1 LQLKLAGVNFL
12 GVVPHASIGKVYD
25 DADIFVN
32 ASSLDNMP
40 VSVLEGFA
48 SGTPVVSTAPEGM
61 TYLVD
66 HGRTGLLSPVGDA
79 SALAENILRLLK
91 DSNLSSR
98 LAASAYEEC
107 NRYDWNAV
115 REQWLSVYR
124 ALMSDSKTG
133 VNPVRT

>member
-1 LQLKLAGVNFL
+1 
-12 GVVPHASIGKVYD
+12 
-25 DADIFVN
+25 
-32 ASSLDNMP
+32 
-40 VSVLEGFA
+40 
-48 SGTPVVSTAPEGM
+48 
-61 TYLVD
+61 
-66 HGRTGLLSPVGDA
+66 VGDA